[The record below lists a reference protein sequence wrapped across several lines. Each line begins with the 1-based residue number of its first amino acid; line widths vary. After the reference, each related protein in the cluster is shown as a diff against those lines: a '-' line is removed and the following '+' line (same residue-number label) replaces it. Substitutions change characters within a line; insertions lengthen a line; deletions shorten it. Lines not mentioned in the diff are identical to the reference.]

1 VLPEFAGGPSP
12 QQQQNDQARRNF
24 ISAVLRKESG
34 AAIGVEEYANE
45 ERKYFPQ
52 IGDSPE
58 VIKQKQEARQL
69 AIKALESQAGSSG
82 KRQIE
87 KITNQQLS
95 AQDQEAL
102 AWANANPNDPRS
114 AQIKQRLGR

>member
-1 VLPEFAGGPSP
+1 
-12 QQQQNDQARRNF
+12 
-24 ISAVLRKESG
+24 LRKESG

-52 IGDSPE
+52 IGDSAE
-58 VIKQKQEARQL
+58 VIKQKQQARQL

-102 AWANANPNDPRS
+102 SWANANPNDPRS